1 MPKRLRAVMVAFGI
15 KSYPALAE
23 IVGANK
29 SSVSEWMRGTHL
41 PRVPEMILLC
51 EQTGLTL
58 DCFIMELVGLN
69 EELHDLECRKDESC
83 PPDGSGAI

>member
-1 MPKRLRAVMVAFGI
+1 
-15 KSYPALAE
+15 
-23 IVGANK
+23 
-29 SSVSEWMRGTHL
+29 
-41 PRVPEMILLC
+41 MILLC